1 MTELGVGEEIYQL
14 RKKIQQLSLE
24 LNHTNSSPSKIPELI
39 NSANLLR
46 SNDFLNA
53 TNSKQSEIITLY
65 EKYVKE
71 LEAMLNNV
79 FEIQMEL
86 KDILKMQT
94 SLMIDKK
101 TTKNRSSRNK
111 KPRK

>member
-1 MTELGVGEEIYQL
+1 MTDLGVGEEIYQL
-14 RKKIQQLSLE
+14 RKKIQNLSLE
-24 LNHTNSSPSKIPELI
+24 LTHLNSSFPKIPELI

-53 TNSKQSEIITLY
+53 ANSKQSEIINLY

-71 LEAMLNNV
+71 LETMLNNV

-86 KDILKMQT
+86 KNILKMQT

-101 TTKNRSSRNK
+101 TRKKSSSRNK
-111 KPRK
+111 KTRK